1 MKLETQNTETL
12 RTLQKLADMFTENTG
27 AHFLDSGGAYG
38 RNWERNQGLTV
49 DDFLALDDARWER
62 DWGITLNSWHYLK
75 DRLTYTKTAEVLT
88 RLMNVWESQ
97 DYDNRNPWSL
107 EDQEAYLMELISH
120 DGDGQ
125 LGNGWNTYNWET
137 FLSQT
142 LQGYSFTLWGREY
155 VLLQVHG
162 GCDVRGGYTR
172 PVIFEACCENWL
184 LDAYSAELS
193 CKTCSHEV
201 GSWSA
206 NHGELINYDGEWVGR
221 EVESKIMET
230 GCLNC
235 NGDLQASI
243 PYHSCN

>member
-49 DDFLALDDARWER
+49 DDFLALDDARWQR
-62 DWGITLNSWHYLK
+62 DWGITLDSWHYLK

-107 EDQEAYLMELISH
+107 EDQESYLLEINAT
-120 DGDGQ
+120 
-125 LGNGWNTYNWET
+125 LGNGWNSYNWDN

-142 LQGYSFTLWGREY
+142 LQGYDFTWNERQF

-172 PVIFEACCENWL
+172 PVIFEACCEAWL
-184 LDAYSAELS
+184 HDCYSAELS
-193 CKTCSHEV
+193 CKTCSDEV
-201 GSWSA
+201 GRWSA
-206 NHGELINYDGEWVGR
+206 TNGELINYYGEWVGR
-221 EVESKIMET
+221 EVQSKIMEM

-243 PYHSCN
+243 PYHSCY

>member
-1 MKLETQNTETL
+1 MKLETMKPETL
-12 RTLQKLADMFTENTG
+12 RTLQKLTDMFTENTG

-49 DDFLALDDARWER
+49 EAFLSLEDARWER
-62 DWGITLNSWHYLK
+62 DWGITVDSWHYLK
-75 DRLTYTKTAEVLT
+75 ERLTYTKAAEVLT

-97 DYDNRNPWSL
+97 DFDNRNPWSL
-107 EDQEAYLMELISH
+107 SDQEDYLTQL
-120 DGDGQ
+120 GAT
-125 LGNGWNTYNWET
+125 LGNGWNSYNWEN

-142 LQGYSFTLWGREY
+142 LQGYDFTLYERQF

-172 PVIFEACCENWL
+172 PVIFEACCECWL
-184 LDAYSAELS
+184 HDCYSAELY

-201 GSWSA
+201 GSWSVR
-206 NHGELINYDGEWVGR
+206 NNEFINYDGEWIGR
-221 EVESKIMET
+221 DLERQLMET

-235 NGDLQASI
+235 NGDLMASM
-243 PYHSCN
+243 PWHECY